1 MNVVNVKKL
10 LAVANSAVLHL
21 KWISA
26 ISKGVFTLDPDYNLH
41 WLNHDR
47 IRIGRVHTT
56 VVKFVGIP
64 GTCDLSRYVNVFHA
78 VMAALVVFFWMKYI
92 WLRWKHKMERIC
104 SRTWGFWA
112 TMWA

>member
-1 MNVVNVKKL
+1 MDL
-10 LAVANSAVLHL
+10 SF
-21 KWISA
+21 
-26 ISKGVFTLDPDYNLH
+26 SKDVFTLDPDYNLH

-92 WLRWKHKMERIC
+92 WLHWKHKRRGFAHGRGDFGPPRRCGLERWPGPVC
-104 SRTWGFWA
+104 
-112 TMWA
+112 